1 MVSLTVVIAV
11 AVSCSVVLVVAA
23 IIGIIVWL
31 RIRRE
36 RLSLAIANLRQR
48 RHARSLENF
57 GADTVTELSH
67 EEGTALRQYGQLP
80 YGRPT
85 EWGALASRDTIHP
98 PSTPSEKKSPF
109 TKSLSLRSTFTLPR
123 SKSKSKPNV
132 LRKRSLFGSV
142 KGLSES
148 PKKTVPPE
156 VPGPKDDIL
165 ISPIEGV
172 LELPAVTTPRQTPE
186 GEDEPKSDF
195 NIKRISTPWPVL
207 PQREPE
213 SLYPLFEDH
222 GEYDQRAMRLRGGS
236 ITNQSPGA
244 MPTRPAPP
252 PPVAYPPNRFTLSRN
267 DSDMRLSSMSLD
279 TADSSILD
287 DGMRVSALDGET
299 SPALPPCPSFTP
311 YSPNDVGK
319 GYNRGSL
326 PVSKSTLPTIPDY
339 PSNSTLSEIH
349 QPESG
354 RASPRRS
361 QTTRSPSYGM
371 EQPSALP
378 RRSETMSSNLY
389 GRDSRPGSQLK
400 WPKRDSALL
409 PHFSQM
415 QPLPPPA
422 YFPPAHSRQGSLNS
436 QEAPT
441 RPSSLLMQS
450 ASPKE
455 PEPARRATLHS
466 ATQGGNGSRKGHR
479 RKNCMRISIHPPY
492 AFESTQF
499 PSRPGDPEPL
509 DRSNEPEVMNLPT
522 SIKAS
527 PTINIKPVSMGGSN
541 LQRGTSVVD
550 PHYSPITPTKKRKH
564 SITDGD
570 FFASETSKDLPRI
583 STTVLPTDTN
593 LSATPSPEKEP
604 PLWPISS
611 QSSPTARENPMGT
624 PRRSPVKG
632 PRDPPRKNNSAH
644 KSPAPLVE
652 QARSTPSI
660 SESRIPR
667 TVDLRKSKDGAQQM
681 NNSPGRDESVD
692 NRKPQRKHE
701 SPGQSP
707 GPKKDTSITIWED
720 ITIDPTP
727 TKKSIKFKGSKT
739 PATRSPKG
747 PGRNRSVSR
756 SKRAS
761 PKPRIVARQSF
772 ATPTRSRIGLGIETT
787 TPGSLYDRDGFLQE
801 QRVTPGVS
809 G

>member
-11 AVSCSVVLVVAA
+11 AVSCSVVVVVAA
-23 IIGIIVWL
+23 IIGVIVWL

-48 RHARSLENF
+48 RQARSLENF
-57 GADTVTELSH
+57 AADTVTELSH

-85 EWGALASRDTIHP
+85 EWGALASRDTIQA
-98 PSTPSEKKSPF
+98 PSTPSEKKAPF

-123 SKSKSKPNV
+123 SKSKRKSNV

-156 VPGPKDDIL
+156 VSGPKDDIML
-165 ISPIEGV
+165 SPIEGV
-172 LELPAVTTPRQTPE
+172 LELPTVTTPRQTPE
-186 GEDEPKSDF
+186 GDDEPKSDF
-195 NIKRISTPWPVL
+195 NINRISTPWPVL

-222 GEYDQRAMRLRGGS
+222 DEHDQRAMGLRGGS
-236 ITNQSPGA
+236 IMNQSAGA
-244 MPTRPAPP
+244 VPTRPAPP
-252 PPVAYPPNRFTLSRN
+252 PPVAYPPNRFTLPRN

-287 DGMRVSALDGET
+287 DGMRVSALDGEA

-319 GYNRGSL
+319 GLNRSSF
-326 PVSKSTLPTIPDY
+326 PMSRSTLPTIPDY
-339 PSNSTLSEIH
+339 PSNSTLSDIH
-349 QPESG
+349 QSESG

-361 QTTRSPSYGM
+361 QTTRSPTYGM

-378 RRSETMSSNLY
+378 RRSETTSSNLY
-389 GRDSRPGSQLK
+389 SRDSRPASQMR
-400 WPKRDSALL
+400 WPGRDSALL

-415 QPLPPPA
+415 QPIPPPA
-422 YFPPAHSRQGSLNS
+422 YFPPTHSRQGSFNS
-436 QEAPT
+436 QEAPS
-441 RPSSLLMQS
+441 RPPSLLMQN
-450 ASPKE
+450 APPKE
-455 PEPARRATLHS
+455 PESGRRATLHS
-466 ATQGGNGSRKGHR
+466 SMKGANGSRKGHR
-479 RKNCMRISIHPPY
+479 RQNCMRISIHPPY
-492 AFESTQF
+492 EFESTQL
-499 PSRPGDPEPL
+499 PPRAGDPEPL
-509 DRSNEPEVMNLPT
+509 DQSNVPEAMSRPT
-522 SIKAS
+522 SIKPS
-527 PTINIKPVSMGGSN
+527 PTLNITPVTMGGPN

-564 SITDGD
+564 SLADGD

-583 STTVLPTDTN
+583 STNVPSTDAN

-604 PLWPISS
+604 PLWPINN
-611 QSSPTARENPMGT
+611 QSSPTACENPMGP

-632 PRDPPRKNNSAH
+632 PREQPRKNSIAH
-644 KSPAPLVE
+644 KSSTPLVE
-652 QARSTPSI
+652 HTRSTSSI

-667 TVDLRKSKDGAQQM
+667 TVDLRKSNDGQPQT
-681 NNSPGRDESVD
+681 NNSPGREDSVD
-692 NRKPQRKHE
+692 DRKTPPKHE
-701 SPGQSP
+701 SPKQSP
-707 GPKKDTSITIWED
+707 GKKDPSVTIWED
-720 ITIDPTP
+720 IAIDPTP
-727 TKKSIKFKGSKT
+727 TRKSIRFKGSNGS
-739 PATRSPKG
+739 ATCSPKG
-747 PGRNRSVSR
+747 PGRNKSVSR
-756 SKRAS
+756 SKRGT
-761 PKPRIVARQSF
+761 PKSRIAVRQDF
-772 ATPTRSRIGLGIETT
+772 ATPTRPRIGLGIDTA

-801 QRVTPGVS
+801 QRITPSVS